1 MRIVLISDTHA
12 YMDEKILRWCAQADE
27 IWHAGDIGSE
37 GVLDDLEAIGKTTRI
52 VFGNIDSTEIRQ
64 RTQENLLF
72 EIEGLRVFMTHIG
85 GRPNAYPYRITKCI
99 QQEKIGLFV
108 CGHSHICLAGRND
121 KIGNLHLNPGAAGI
135 HGFHKTRTL
144 MTFDI
149 LSGKVTNL
157 QVVELGPRA
166 TSLP

>member
-1 MRIVLISDTHA
+1 MRIVLLSDTHA

-52 VFGNIDSTEIRQ
+52 VFGNIDSTDIRQ

-99 QQEKIGLFV
+99 QQEMIGLFV

-121 KIGNLHLNPGAAGI
+121 QIGNLHLNPGAAGI
-135 HGFHKTRTL
+135 QGFHKTRTL
-144 MTFDI
+144 LTFDI